1 MSSISDLIDRYW
13 DLAYAEGRENRQHDT
28 KNGDAQDCRLEINDH
43 IETLE
48 GIAHQAGMERDEL
61 RMAIDSAE
69 IEHGLTSNGNLWRFW
84 SAKAKGVAAKFV
96 LLKAENDRLRSE
108 LANARNAALEE
119 AAKEIEHLSPT
130 THVPERLSP
139 VTDDYGEIV
148 GHFVSPAGVRKRF
161 ITGDRAAKA
170 IRALKAEGESR

>member
-1 MSSISDLIDRYW
+1 MSCISDLIDRYW

-28 KNGDAQDCRLEINDH
+28 KNGDAQDCRMEIDDH

-84 SAKAKGVAAKFV
+84 SEKAKETAV
-96 LLKAENDRLRSE
+96 ENKRLRSE

-119 AAKEIEHLSPT
+119 AAALIDRTPICELQLKNEDR
-130 THVPERLSP
+130 PERIF
-139 VTDDYGEIV
+139 EIA
-148 GHFVSPAGVRKRF
+148 AGTQSIHDARLVRS
-161 ITGDRAAKA
+161 
-170 IRALKAEGESR
+170 LKAEGESR